1 MKNRTKSETIL
12 KAALVVAMALLIIQS
27 AMLVRVQADQDPG
40 IDFQALHITAED
52 MDHLGEQMSP
62 EIKAQVNA
70 LAPSCTPSVYLGLYC
85 EYDPGFE
92 DVIAEY
98 FGLEEEAQ

>member
-1 MKNRTKSETIL
+1 MNRTKSETIL
-12 KAALVVAMALLIIQS
+12 KAALVVAMVLLIIQS

-40 IDFQALHITAED
+40 IDFQALDITTED
-52 MDHLGEQMSP
+52 MNNLGEQMSP
-62 EIKAQVNA
+62 QIKARVSAQ
-70 LAPSCTPSVYLGLYC
+70 APSCTPSLYLALYC

-92 DVIAEY
+92 DVISEY